1 MSVILFIVILVVL
14 IVGHEFGHFI
24 VAKLSGMRVP
34 EFGLGFPPKLWGK
47 KIGDTLEGT
56 SLGLEGYEFQV
67 TGGSDYC
74 GFPMRKDVTG
84 PNRRRILAVK
94 GIGLKQ
100 KAPGI
105 RVRKTVA
112 GNTIHPKIHQVNL
125 KVLKEGAEKLEPPK
139 KEEKKEEAAKPAA

>member
-1 MSVILFIVILVVL
+1 MPGIKIVIGLKNGFCVQR
-14 IVGHEFGHFI
+14 E
-24 VAKLSGMRVP
+24 LS
-34 EFGLGFPPKLWGK
+34 EDQSKNLWGK

-56 SLGLEGYEFQV
+56 SFGLEGYEFQV

-74 GFPMRKDVTG
+74 GFPMREDVAG

-139 KEEKKEEAAKPAA
+139 KEEKKEEAKAA

>member
-1 MSVILFIVILVVL
+1 MPGIKVVIGLKNGLCVQR
-14 IVGHEFGHFI
+14 E
-24 VAKLSGMRVP
+24 LS
-34 EFGLGFPPKLWGK
+34 EEQSKNLWAK
-47 KIGDTLEGT
+47 KIGDNIDGT
-56 SLGLEGYEFQV
+56 ILGLSGYEFSI
-67 TGGSDYC
+67 TGGSDDC
-74 GFPMRKDVTG
+74 GFPMRKDVAG

-139 KEEKKEEAAKPAA
+139 KEEAAKPAA

>member
-1 MSVILFIVILVVL
+1 MPGIKIVIGLKNGLCVQR
-14 IVGHEFGHFI
+14 E
-24 VAKLSGMRVP
+24 LS
-34 EFGLGFPPKLWGK
+34 EDQSKNLWGK

-56 SLGLEGYEFQV
+56 PLGLAGYEFQV

-74 GFPMRKDVTG
+74 GFPMRKDVAG

-94 GIGLKQ
+94 GVGLKQ

-112 GNTIHPKIHQVNL
+112 GNTVHPKIHQVNL

-139 KEEKKEEAAKPAA
+139 KEKKEEAKAAS

>member
-1 MSVILFIVILVVL
+1 MPGIKVVIGLKNGLCVQR
-14 IVGHEFGHFI
+14 E
-24 VAKLSGMRVP
+24 LS
-34 EFGLGFPPKLWGK
+34 EEQSKNLWAK
-47 KIGDTLEGT
+47 KIGDNIDGT
-56 SLGLEGYEFQV
+56 PLGLAGYEFAI
-67 TGGSDYC
+67 TGGSDDC
-74 GFPMRKDVTG
+74 GFPMRKDVAG

-94 GIGLKQ
+94 GVGLKQ

-139 KEEKKEEAAKPAA
+139 KEAKEEAKPAA